1 MRDLNDTQAKA
12 LGQNWT
18 LVKTIEADLTKIQKK
33 MEKDLETKDVSYQAL
48 KRREFNPNKLF
59 DNQFCTITF

>member
-1 MRDLNDTQAKA
+1 MQDFKDTQVKA

-33 MEKDLETKDVSYQAL
+33 MEKDLETKDVSY
-48 KRREFNPNKLF
+48 
-59 DNQFCTITF
+59 